1 MAAEGFGSALSLVV
15 PRVGWVPA
23 RARSLGA
30 DACDWWKAHGGHL
43 FLWQELVIDG
53 LLSLD
58 ENDRWSTSNDGICVA
73 RQNGKGVIEQVVE
86 GFCAVELGLEVVM
99 HTAHEFPTSTEH
111 QLRLMS
117 FFQNDPSLHA
127 KVRDKGGYNTANGQ
141 ESINFKSGSRILFKA
156 RTNQGGRGYSGDL
169 LVWDEAMKLPM
180 ATVAAQ
186 KPMLRASKSTYG
198 QKTIYAGSAV
208 DQESHEHGVP
218 FALIRERGLERNPAV
233 CYFEWS
239 APFEH
244 PAEMTYE
251 VLADRSWWPV
261 ANPSMPEGLISEA
274 YMADEVDTMPAR
286 TVAVELANVGDWPRT
301 DGLDDSVISAKAWD
315 ALRDEASVLQD
326 GFVLVYDVSPER
338 HTTVAACGVNQD
350 GRFHVEV
357 HEHRPGTSWLPARL
371 FEMVENGDPV
381 GVFCDGLGP
390 AASMIKDCDAA
401 GVKVEPLSTADHTR
415 AVGRFIDLVAEDG
428 LRHLGS
434 QELRDAVLGSAL
446 RPVGDAAAW
455 SRKNSSVN
463 IAPLVAVTLGVGAV
477 ELVGSV
483 QVF

>member
-1 MAAEGFGSALSLVV
+1 VMVV
-15 PRVGWVPA
+15 PRVGWVPP
-23 RARSLGA
+23 RTRSLGA
-30 DACDWWKAHGGHL
+30 DACAWWKAHGGYL

-53 LLSLD
+53 VLSLD
-58 ENDRWSTSNDGICVA
+58 ENDRWSTSNDGLCVA

-111 QLRLMS
+111 QLRLMA

-127 KVRDKGGYNTANGQ
+127 KVRDKGGYKTANGQ

-186 KPMLRASKSTYG
+186 KPMLRASKSPYG

-244 PAEMTYE
+244 PAEMDYN
-251 VLADRSWWPV
+251 VLSDRSWWPV
-261 ANPSMPEGLISEA
+261 ANPSMPEGLISES

-301 DGLDDSVISAKAWD
+301 DGLD
-315 ALRDEASVLQD
+315 Q
-326 GFVLVYDVSPER
+326 
-338 HTTVAACGVNQD
+338 
-350 GRFHVEV
+350 
-357 HEHRPGTSWLPARL
+357 
-371 FEMVENGDPV
+371 
-381 GVFCDGLGP
+381 
-390 AASMIKDCDAA
+390 
-401 GVKVEPLSTADHTR
+401 
-415 AVGRFIDLVAEDG
+415 
-428 LRHLGS
+428 
-434 QELRDAVLGSAL
+434 
-446 RPVGDAAAW
+446 
-455 SRKNSSVN
+455 
-463 IAPLVAVTLGVGAV
+463 
-477 ELVGSV
+477 
-483 QVF
+483 

>member
-1 MAAEGFGSALSLVV
+1 MVV
-15 PRVGWVPA
+15 PRVGWVPS
-23 RARSLGA
+23 RAGSLGA
-30 DACDWWKAHGGHL
+30 EACAFWVSHGGRL
-43 FLWQELVIDG
+43 FGWQELVIDG
-53 LLSLD
+53 FLSTD
-58 ENDRWSTSNDGICVA
+58 EVGRWSTSNDGMCLA
-73 RQNGKGVIEQVVE
+73 RQNGKGVVLQVIEA
-86 GFCAVELGLEVVM
+86 FCAFELGLPVVM

-111 QLRLMS
+111 QLRLMAFIQDS
-117 FFQNDPSLHA
+117 PALHA
-127 KVRDKGGYNTANGQ
+127 KVRDKGGYKTANGQ
-141 ESINFKSGSRILFKA
+141 ESINLKSGARILFKA

-169 LVWDEAMKLPM
+169 LVWDEAMKLPT

-186 KPMLRASKSTYG
+186 KPMLRASQSSMG

-239 APFEH
+239 APFDH
-244 PAEMTYE
+244 PAEMDYN
-251 VLADRSWWPV
+251 VLLDRSWWPV

-286 TVAVELANVGDWPRT
+286 AVAVELANVGDWPRT
-301 DGLDDSVISAKAWD
+301 DGLEQSVITAEAWD
-315 ALRDEASVLQD
+315 ALLDEGSQLQE
-326 GFVLVYDVSPER
+326 GFVLAFDVSPER

-371 FEMVENGDPV
+371 FEMVENGNPS

-390 AASMIKDCDAA
+390 SASMIKECDDA
-401 GVKVEPLSTADHTR
+401 GVTVEALSTSDHTR
-415 AVGRFIDLVAEDG
+415 ACGRIVDLVADDR

-434 QELRDAVLGSAL
+434 QELRDAVLGAAQ
-446 RPVGDAAAW
+446 RPVGDAWAW

-463 IAPLVAVTLGVGAV
+463 IAPLVAVTLGLGAV
-477 ELVGSV
+477 ELVTGA